1 MISNTRFV
9 RVLVGGLLAVG
20 FTVGVAVVES
30 AAQTVDRRTYF
41 TFSGPVAVPGVTLPA
56 GTYLFRIGNASGGN
70 RDVVQVLSE
79 DGQQAL
85 AMFFGRQVLR
95 DDRVDSPEVR
105 FLETA
110 VDQPAAIQSWWYPQ
124 ELGGYEFVYPRE
136 QARLLAMGAN
146 VPVLTT
152 VEETRTPPETGA
164 AELARLAPTGD
175 VLPIEEP
182 APRVEA
188 VQRGELAP
196 QTLQIAEA
204 PAQAR
209 ASLPRTASALPLVAV
224 GAMGLLLGAAVLRR
238 RRLALD

>member
-1 MISNTRFV
+1 
-9 RVLVGGLLAVG
+9 
-20 FTVGVAVVES
+20 
-30 AAQTVDRRTYF
+30 
-41 TFSGPVAVPGVTLPA
+41 
-56 GTYLFRIGNASGGN
+56 
-70 RDVVQVLSE
+70 
-79 DGQQAL
+79 
-85 AMFFGRQVLR
+85 MFFGRQVLR

-152 VEETRTPPETGA
+152 VEDTRTPPETGA

-175 VLPIEEP
+175 VLPIDEP

-188 VQRGELAP
+188 VQRGEVAP
-196 QTLQIAEA
+196 PTIQIAEA

-209 ASLPRTASALPLVAV
+209 ADLPRTASALPLVAV
-224 GAMGLLLGAAVLRR
+224 GAMGLLLGAAVIRR